1 MARWILFFA
10 LAVGAVAYTFWLYLR
25 VELRVRRSHLLATL
39 RAVSLLVI
47 LALLFDFRLPLL
59 RGDGAPS
66 EWVLLDA
73 SLSMIA
79 TNPGGESA
87 WEVAEGRARELER
100 EGWTVVAFGANTE
113 SLDEIGVGQPTAA
126 STLLAPVLGQAVES
140 GVDRVRVLSDFRFQ
154 DPVAVS
160 AALASLPLEVEFE
173 RFGEGVSNAG
183 VSRLEV
189 PDLVRAEGSVTAE
202 LEVHGGNPGDSITV
216 IISEEDSE
224 VAEVRVVAPS
234 PGFRSR
240 VPIALPTPSETGR
253 VRYQATVALESDGFP
268 SDDTAVSYASVGYE
282 EEALVLIS
290 LQADWEPRFLLPVM
304 EEVTGLPG
312 LGYLRVGP
320 DSFVPMGRAVERG
333 LPVDSASVGL
343 AASSAAVLVLHG
355 LGSNADEWARNLS
368 VRPGR
373 NVLLVVDAEGAEL
386 AGVPTGDPRDGEW
399 YVSQEIPA
407 SPIAGSL
414 VGVDVQGL
422 PPLTDV
428 LLPTDPTQVRGSLLT
443 QLRGAGPLEAALHLD
458 DRAEGRVAVTLSS
471 GFWRWAARQG
481 GREAYRRLWSGVA
494 GWLLAGQALT
504 NGEVRPTQWT
514 VERDQPVIWSVPDDG
529 VKPRIIISSADS
541 IVLDTI
547 VTSNGLVSTGVL
559 PPGQYSYRVEH
570 DLEEL
575 VVEGRFDVA
584 ASTFEMVTAPEQPQ
598 IVSSESTSDSGSE
611 EGGSRPLRTQPWP
624 YLLVITLLC
633 AEWVGRRRSGLR

>member
-10 LAVGAVAYTFWLYLR
+10 LAVGAMAYTFWLYLR

-39 RAVSLLVI
+39 RAVSLVVI

-59 RGDGAPS
+59 WGDGARS

-87 WEVAEGRARELER
+87 WEVAEGRARELEI

-443 QLRGAGPLEAALHLD
+443 QLRGTGPLEAALHLD

-471 GFWRWAARQG
+471 GFWRWAARQS

-529 VKPRIIISSADS
+529 VEPRIIISSADS
-541 IVLDTI
+541 IVVDTI
-547 VTSNGLVSTGVL
+547 VTSNGLVSTGVI

-575 VVEGRFDVA
+575 LVEGRFDVA
-584 ASTFEMVTAPEQPQ
+584 ASTLEMVTAPEQPQ
-598 IVSSESTSDSGSE
+598 IVSSDSTSDSGSE

>member
-39 RAVSLLVI
+39 RAVSLVVI

-59 RGDGAPS
+59 WGDGAPS
-66 EWVLLDA
+66 EWVLIDA

-320 DSFVPMGRAVERG
+320 NSFVPMGRAVERG

-504 NGEVRPTQWT
+504 NGEIRPTQWT

-529 VKPRIIISSADS
+529 VEPRIIISSADS
-541 IVLDTI
+541 IVVDTI

-584 ASTFEMVTAPEQPQ
+584 ASTLEMVTAPEQPQ

>member
-1 MARWILFFA
+1 MCIRDRARWILFFA

-39 RAVSLLVI
+39 RAVSLVVI

-59 RGDGAPS
+59 WGDGAPS
-66 EWVLLDA
+66 EWVLIDA

-268 SDDTAVSYASVGYE
+268 SDDTAVSYLS
-282 EEALVLIS
+282 LIHIS
-290 LQADWEPRFLLPVM
+290 EP
-304 EEVTGLPG
+304 T
-312 LGYLRVGP
+312 
-320 DSFVPMGRAVERG
+320 
-333 LPVDSASVGL
+333 
-343 AASSAAVLVLHG
+343 
-355 LGSNADEWARNLS
+355 
-368 VRPGR
+368 
-373 NVLLVVDAEGAEL
+373 
-386 AGVPTGDPRDGEW
+386 
-399 YVSQEIPA
+399 
-407 SPIAGSL
+407 
-414 VGVDVQGL
+414 
-422 PPLTDV
+422 
-428 LLPTDPTQVRGSLLT
+428 
-443 QLRGAGPLEAALHLD
+443 
-458 DRAEGRVAVTLSS
+458 
-471 GFWRWAARQG
+471 
-481 GREAYRRLWSGVA
+481 RRYA
-494 GWLLAGQALT
+494 
-504 NGEVRPTQWT
+504 
-514 VERDQPVIWSVPDDG
+514 I
-529 VKPRIIISSADS
+529 
-541 IVLDTI
+541 
-547 VTSNGLVSTGVL
+547 
-559 PPGQYSYRVEH
+559 
-570 DLEEL
+570 
-575 VVEGRFDVA
+575 
-584 ASTFEMVTAPEQPQ
+584 
-598 IVSSESTSDSGSE
+598 
-611 EGGSRPLRTQPWP
+611 
-624 YLLVITLLC
+624 
-633 AEWVGRRRSGLR
+633 